1 MAGEKRGAASMSW
14 TSAGRSLRCSSMQS
28 ATIHS
33 KNGAPKAGG
42 RCGVKRGKGALD
54 LVALADAPCKL
65 RISFGS
71 VFYGS
76 GKEEAISLDG
86 DNAAHGSSKKRIYSY
101 RHFCSNIFDLKYIYM
116 MPTLC
121 MHAQYLVNENAEY
134 KISQSNLQGRVF
146 SHYRILTTLIP
157 RDQCDHP
164 QIVKGLESV
173 EVKDAAGS
181 GVVSMAIEASFPGRV
196 QALSGHQIVQE
207 SLLKEIEH
215 ALGSPFGTGTQAPA
229 PKPLVLVISGP
240 SGVGKDAVI
249 NRLKKVRDEI
259 HFVVTATTRPRRP
272 GEIDGKDY
280 FFVTREEFEV
290 MIQSNELLEHAVV
303 YGDFKGIPKRQVRD
317 CLSKGFDVV
326 LRVDVQ
332 GAATIRSIL
341 GSGAVFIFLVAES
354 EAALVKRLVERKT
367 ETKDKLLLR
376 IATAREELKRMSE
389 FDYVVVNADGQL
401 EKTVSLISHIIDAEK
416 ALVHQREASL

>member
-1 MAGEKRGAASMSW
+1 MPTKE
-14 TSAGRSLRCSSMQS
+14 QPE
-28 ATIHS
+28 IEE
-33 KNGAPKAGG
+33 
-42 RCGVKRGKGALD
+42 LD
-54 LVALADAPCKL
+54 EVLVREQELVAYNW
-65 RISFGS
+65 I
-71 VFYGS
+71 
-76 GKEEAISLDG
+76 
-86 DNAAHGSSKKRIYSY
+86 
-101 RHFCSNIFDLKYIYM
+101 
-116 MPTLC
+116 
-121 MHAQYLVNENAEY
+121 
-134 KISQSNLQGRVF
+134 NL
-146 SHYRILTTLIP
+146 
-157 RDQCDHP
+157 
-164 QIVKGLESV
+164 
-173 EVKDAAGS
+173 
-181 GVVSMAIEASFPGRV
+181 
-196 QALSGHQIVQE
+196 E

-215 ALGSPFGTGTQAPA
+215 ALGSPFGTGTQAPV

-249 NRLKKVRDEI
+249 NRLKKVRNEI

-272 GEIDGKDY
+272 GEVDGKDY
-280 FFVTREEFEV
+280 FFVTREEFEA

-317 CLSKGFDVV
+317 CLAKGFDVV

-416 ALVHQREASL
+416 AQVHQREASL